1 MAIIVTTPET
11 KEKRK
16 PKKAHEVKQAPKPK
30 TTKTPP
36 KTNVKTKLI
45 NGIPHIYCIGS
56 YGWWP
61 QDTFN
66 QSQVYSDSFL
76 KSKGL
81 FKETPKPK
89 SKE

>member
-1 MAIIVTTPET
+1 MATIVQTTEI

-16 PKKAHEVKQAPKPK
+16 PKKVHEVKEIPK
-30 TTKTPP
+30 TKTPKTPP
-36 KTNVKTKLI
+36 KIKAQTKLI

-81 FKETPKPK
+81 LKTPPK